1 MSEPKPSTRA
11 QRVRVGSLS
20 LRYSVTGTEGRPL
33 LLVNGVG
40 ANIEMWEPFR
50 RSLGSRHTIVF
61 DAPGTGGSSTPIRPL
76 TMREI
81 GTVTVGLLD
90 ALGYGTVDVLG
101 YSFGG
106 SIAEEMARVD
116 PSRIHRLVLAAASCG
131 WGSVPGDPFALLA
144 MLTPARYYF
153 LPATVAVDALFGASR
168 LGDFATA
175 DAARLHRPPDPLG
188 YWWQLL
194 AAVGWSSLPWLHRVR
209 VPTLVLAAARDR
221 LVARAP
227 RGRSPVGF
235 PGARLEVVPGANHF
249 FLLREDTRAATRLVT
264 TFLDEQER
272 VRPTRSWPAR
282 SCGTPRAAPAS
293 GRR

>member
-1 MSEPKPSTRA
+1 MCGSVHCPCGIRSPEPKGARCCWSTASAPTSRCGS
-11 QRVRVGSLS
+11 RSGVRS
-20 LRYSVTGTEGRPL
+20 
-33 LLVNGVG
+33 
-40 ANIEMWEPFR
+40 A
-50 RSLGSRHTIVF
+50 SRHTIAF

-106 SIAEEMARVD
+106 SIAQEMARVD

-153 LPATVAVDALFGASR
+153 LPGHGDGQRAVRCERTRRLRHCRCRPSASSARPARLLVAAARRARMVVVAVAPPCAGAHTGAGGRARPAGAREHREDAGASDSR
-168 LGDFATA
+168 RPARGRTRRQPLLPAARGHASR
-175 DAARLHRPPDPLG
+175 DAARHE
-188 YWWQLL
+188 
-194 AAVGWSSLPWLHRVR
+194 LPR
-209 VPTLVLAAARDR
+209 
-221 LVARAP
+221 RA
-227 RGRSPVGF
+227 G
-235 PGARLEVVPGANHF
+235 
-249 FLLREDTRAATRLVT
+249 
-264 TFLDEQER
+264 ER
-272 VRPTRSWPAR
+272 ISATRSWPAR

>member
-11 QRVRVGSLS
+11 RRVRVGSLS

-50 RSLGSRHTIVF
+50 RSLGSRRTIAF
-61 DAPGTGGSSTPIRPL
+61 DAPGTGSSSTPVRPL

-81 GTVTVGLLD
+81 ATVTVGLLD
-90 ALGYGTVDVLG
+90 ALGYGAVDVLG

-106 SIAEEMARVD
+106 SIAQEMTRVD
-116 PSRIHRLVLAAASCG
+116 PGRIHRLVLAAASCG

-153 LPATVAVDALFGASR
+153 LPATATVNSLFGASR

-188 YWWQLL
+188 YCWQLL
-194 AAVGWSSLPWLHRVR
+194 AALGWSSLPWLHRVR

-221 LVARAP
+221 LVRASTARTLAL
-227 RGRSPVGF
+227 RI
-235 PGARLEVVPGANHF
+235 PGARLEVVRDANHF

-264 TFLDEQER
+264 AFLDEQGAGQADAELAC
-272 VRPTRSWPAR
+272 T
-282 SCGTPRAAPAS
+282 
-293 GRR
+293 